1 MTETQQGPAQRDA
14 ERAHGAT
21 GRPDRPSARSWT
33 LLTHH
38 ARLLLAVAERPDARV
53 QDLAGVVGVTPRAA
67 LTLLRDLED
76 ADLLHR
82 VRVGR
87 RNRYTIHP
95 DARVG
100 SEACDVRTVRQFLA
114 AFSSDEA

>member
-1 MTETQQGPAQRDA
+1 MTETQQGQAQHDA
-14 ERAHGAT
+14 DRQHRIAR
-21 GRPDRPSARSWT
+21 RPDPLPARSWT

-53 QDLAGVVGVTPRAA
+53 QDLASVVGVTPRAA

-76 ADLLHR
+76 ANLLHR

-100 SEACDVRTVRQFLA
+100 SEVCDVRTVRQFLA
-114 AFSSDEA
+114 AFSSEET